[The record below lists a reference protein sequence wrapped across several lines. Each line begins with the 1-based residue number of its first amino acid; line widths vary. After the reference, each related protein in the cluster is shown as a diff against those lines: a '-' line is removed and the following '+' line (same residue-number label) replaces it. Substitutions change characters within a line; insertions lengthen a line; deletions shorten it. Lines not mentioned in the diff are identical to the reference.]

1 MRSAWI
7 ACLVALT
14 LGSGCFRAVMA
25 SLPANRRAA
34 ESVDRFAKAFW
45 GDVDDRALDALMAD
59 RLKLLMRPAQLR
71 GIKNG
76 LIKDQG
82 EVRNVGAA
90 WYEDSVVSYRRFR
103 VPVEFERT
111 TVDMRIVVD
120 ESDRVS
126 QLFIVDHIPPP

>member
-1 MRSAWI
+1 MRSSWI
-7 ACLVALT
+7 ACLVVLAM
-14 LGSGCFRAVMA
+14 GSGCFRAVVA

-34 ESVDRFAKAFW
+34 EAVDRFAKAFW
-45 GDVDDRALDALMAD
+45 SDVDDRTLDALMAD

-82 EVRNVGAA
+82 DVRNVGAA

-120 ESDRVS
+120 ERDRVS